1 MQRHLIK
8 LAVVIFIFVG
18 LSGCTG
24 SSSTQSLETP
34 ELQLSAEGPLYAGAN
49 SATAT
54 WEFDLKEVLGKTGT
68 EVSEAKITSVEVV
81 LTAADTLPVM
91 EKMVFE
97 MTSKN
102 TPMTRI
108 GLYEGKITPGQPF
121 TLTIAE
127 EQENLAAAFADGK
140 ITFVGDFD
148 LLDEEYMG
156 NVAFTLKVKFELGT
170 NK

>member
-1 MQRHLIK
+1 MQRYLIK

-24 SSSTQSLETP
+24 SSSSQSLETP

-81 LTAADTLPVM
+81 LTAADTLPTM

-102 TPMTRI
+102 TPMIRI
-108 GLYEGKITPGQPF
+108 GLYEGKITPGQSF
-121 TLTIAE
+121 ALTIAD
-127 EQENLAAAFADGK
+127 EQENLASAFADGK

-148 LLDEEYMG
+148 VLDEEYMG
-156 NVAFTLKVKFELGT
+156 NIAFTLKVKFELGT
-170 NK
+170 N